1 MNFQHFTIG
10 DYSMLALNGGVI
22 GINIEWNCNLDWDF
36 QKYCLPKYT
45 FQILDDG
52 GRNFRYANFHEE
64 HRRTLIKAYGLKFT
78 LKVSGKAGKFDLS
91 NAFIILVTGMG
102 LMGLANLLCELILL
116 KTSNQF
122 RKEVVE
128 KKYENVRVDETTKDH
143 LRVLLQKGNTSE
155 NIFNTWNSI
164 SKSIALEDMSD
175 GKDISQIKKD
185 KDCEEDI
192 SNYNEDPISV
202 HNDEI
207 FIP

>member
-1 MNFQHFTIG
+1 
-10 DYSMLALNGGVI
+10 MLALNGGVI

-91 NAFIILVTGMG
+91 NAFILLVTGMG
-102 LMGLANLLCELILL
+102 LMGLANLLCEIILL

-122 RKEVVE
+122 RKEVIE
-128 KKYENVRVDETTKDH
+128 KKYENVSLDEATKDH
-143 LRVLLQKGNTSE
+143 LLALLQKGNTSE

-164 SKSIALEDMSD
+164 SKSIALEDMSHK
-175 GKDISQIKKD
+175 KDISPIEKD
-185 KDCEEDI
+185 KDCEEEICNYKEDTI
-192 SNYNEDPISV
+192 STP
-202 HNDEI
+202 NDEI
-207 FIP
+207 FTPLVIRAM

>member
-1 MNFQHFTIG
+1 M
-10 DYSMLALNGGVI
+10 MALNGGVI

-102 LMGLANLLCELILL
+102 LMGLANLLCEIILL

-122 RKEVVE
+122 RKEVIE
-128 KKYENVRVDETTKDH
+128 KKYEYVRIDETTTDH
-143 LRVLLQKGNTSE
+143 LLNLLQKGNTSE
-155 NIFNTWNSI
+155 NIFDTWNTI
-164 SKSIALEDMSD
+164 SKSIALEDMSH
-175 GKDISQIKKD
+175 GKDMSPIKKD
-185 KDCEEDI
+185 KDCEEEM

-202 HNDEI
+202 YNDEI
-207 FIP
+207 FTP

>member
-1 MNFQHFTIG
+1 
-10 DYSMLALNGGVI
+10 MLALNGGVI

-122 RKEVVE
+122 RKEVIE
-128 KKYENVRVDETTKDH
+128 KKYENVRVDETTNDH

-155 NIFNTWNSI
+155 NMFDTWNII
-164 SKSIALEDMSD
+164 SKSIALEDMSHVED
-175 GKDISQIKKD
+175 MSPTKKD
-185 KDCEEDI
+185 KDCEEEM

-207 FIP
+207 FTP